1 MTTPRHEV
9 RGGNSPGVYTA
20 RRVHYGNS
28 NMQGERMTTTNSDDI
43 VNASSVHDLLRDAA
57 RHFWR
62 NLGASS
68 QAQAYLGA
76 RGIQPATAR
85 RYGLGFAQPAWRDLG
100 EVLQRYDDATALA
113 SGLLVCG
120 GGGVH
125 APKAHR
131 FDRFRN
137 RLLFPIRDLAGKVVG
152 FGGRFLGDEGGPKGA
167 HAKYLNS
174 PESEVFRKREL
185 LYGLYEA
192 QQAILESGEAVVV
205 EGYVDVLSAQQAGV
219 RGAVGSLGTACTA
232 AQLEALIA
240 LGAKR
245 IVFCFDGD
253 AAGRQAATR
262 ALATLLPLA
271 RDERAFAFVALPDGH
286 DPDSLVREQGAQA
299 MLAAVAAAK
308 PLREM
313 LLEQLAVGCDLR
325 WAEGRVRFAARASDA
340 WRALPAGDLR
350 NWLEARVRDVMQ
362 TSAPWVREYLQGHGT
377 RRSARDTGGEPEPEG
392 EAQDRAPRCRARPL
406 ACRPWRAGAP
416 AGGRAHAQAA

>member
-1 MTTPRHEV
+1 
-9 RGGNSPGVYTA
+9 
-20 RRVHYGNS
+20 
-28 NMQGERMTTTNSDDI
+28 MQGERVTTTNSDDI
-43 VNASSVHDLLRDAA
+43 VKASSVHDLLRDAA

-205 EGYVDVLSAQQAGV
+205 EGYVDVLSAQQAWG
-219 RGAVGSLGTACTA
+219 RGAVG
-232 AQLEALIA
+232 
-240 LGAKR
+240 
-245 IVFCFDGD
+245 
-253 AAGRQAATR
+253 
-262 ALATLLPLA
+262 
-271 RDERAFAFVALPDGH
+271 
-286 DPDSLVREQGAQA
+286 
-299 MLAAVAAAK
+299 
-308 PLREM
+308 
-313 LLEQLAVGCDLR
+313 
-325 WAEGRVRFAARASDA
+325 
-340 WRALPAGDLR
+340 
-350 NWLEARVRDVMQ
+350 
-362 TSAPWVREYLQGHGT
+362 
-377 RRSARDTGGEPEPEG
+377 
-392 EAQDRAPRCRARPL
+392 
-406 ACRPWRAGAP
+406 
-416 AGGRAHAQAA
+416 